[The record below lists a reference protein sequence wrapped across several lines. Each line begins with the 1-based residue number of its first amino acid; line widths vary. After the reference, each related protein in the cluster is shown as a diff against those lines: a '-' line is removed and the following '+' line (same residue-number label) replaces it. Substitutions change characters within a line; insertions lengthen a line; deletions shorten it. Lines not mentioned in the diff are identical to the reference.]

1 MKATHSA
8 PCPLCGID
16 AQYYPV
22 DRGRRK
28 HFLCANCTQ
37 FQISLTAEQ
46 ALASADMESRA
57 RLAERAKAHPQGET
71 LVVTFEASGEEGN
84 HSAIQH
90 EYAENSR
97 LPG

>member
-1 MKATHSA
+1 MKATQSA

-16 AQYYPV
+16 AQYYAV

-37 FQISLTAEQ
+37 FQIEPQAEQ
-46 ALASADMESRA
+46 ALSALARESLAS
-57 RLAERAKAHPQGET
+57 LAEQAKAHPQGET
-71 LVVTFEASGEEGN
+71 LVIEADL
-84 HSAIQH
+84 SAASIKY